1 MNHPVRDLLTGNWIM
16 ALCGCFYLAWW
27 IVVFKPPK
35 PKSGPAGWVL
45 LSLAFLTGIVGVYIM
60 VKSLMTPIQE
70 ARPGMISNFKIIIA
84 GAVVYALLLILTVRF
99 FHRQVTSELLI
110 IIAWAVL
117 EFCAVNFLYRC
128 DNINI
133 ITALL
138 LAGIITAAVL
148 AGLICYILYD
158 RLPYAESFIDG
169 CVPLILAV
177 LTIVLINITA
187 ARAI

>member
-1 MNHPVRDLLTGNWIM
+1 MNNPVRDLWTGNWIM

-27 IVVFKPPK
+27 IIVFKPPK
-35 PKSGPAGWVL
+35 PRNSPAGLVL
-45 LSLAFLTGIVGVYIM
+45 LALAFLAGIVGVYLM

-70 ARPGMISNFKIIIA
+70 TRPGMISSFKIMIT

-128 DNINI
+128 DNMNI

-138 LAGIITAAVL
+138 LAGIIFMAVL
-148 AGLICYILYD
+148 GGLICYILYY
-158 RLPYAESFIDG
+158 RLPYTESFIDG

-177 LTIVLINITA
+177 LTIALINITA